1 MMIKLNIA
9 CQVEQRL
16 DFEKTSGDHAMDLK
30 EKCEEVMRMKG
41 WKNEDLAAALDM
53 TAPNLSSAK
62 AGRRPMPYK
71 ALIKLEKLRGVDD
84 HSIIEQLLK
93 TAACVALAVVF
104 LLMPGRENVAFA
116 SSSYSAP
123 RAITQIIVFF
133 VRRKIKRL
141 SNAVQIFCRPLR
153 SWRMIRLT

>member
-1 MMIKLNIA
+1 
-9 CQVEQRL
+9 
-16 DFEKTSGDHAMDLK
+16 MDLK

-93 TAACVALAVVF
+93 TAACVALAIVF
-104 LLMPGRENVAFA
+104 LLVPARENVAYA
-116 SSSYSAP
+116 SEAYTAAIDNNTNYGVFWSRVRSSLA
-123 RAITQIIVFF
+123 ALFQKLT
-133 VRRKIKRL
+133 
-141 SNAVQIFCRPLR
+141 RPLR
-153 SWRMIRLT
+153 SWGMLIPA

>member
-1 MMIKLNIA
+1 
-9 CQVEQRL
+9 
-16 DFEKTSGDHAMDLK
+16 MDLK

-93 TAACVALAVVF
+93 TAACVALAIVF
-104 LLMPGRENVAFA
+104 LLVPARENVAYA
-116 SSSYSAP
+116 SDAYTVAIDNNTNYRCFRYRYWQACEAP
-123 RAITQIIVFF
+123 LASTELHCPPSNW
-133 VRRKIKRL
+133 VR
-141 SNAVQIFCRPLR
+141 Q
-153 SWRMIRLT
+153 